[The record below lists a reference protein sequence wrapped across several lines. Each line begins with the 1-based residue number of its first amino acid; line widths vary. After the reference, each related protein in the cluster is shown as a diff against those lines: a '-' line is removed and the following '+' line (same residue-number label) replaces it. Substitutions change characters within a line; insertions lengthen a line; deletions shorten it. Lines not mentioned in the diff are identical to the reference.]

1 MSVQLAV
8 EKISYSWSI
17 HSWEATLNNNTC
29 CAMRKFFPEF
39 TGLQEIAHDLFSARR
54 KTRPMDFL
62 AAALVL
68 SLVNTSWAAG
78 AARDYPSKPIR
89 IIVMNGPGSGP
100 DIVSRVIGIRLTE
113 AWGQQIVIDN
123 RAGANG
129 IIGAEIGA
137 RAAPDGYTLLMVTSQ
152 AAIVDATYEKLNY
165 DLVKDFSPISLLA
178 STPFAMVIN
187 PSVPATSIKELI
199 ALAKAKPGEIQYG
212 STGSGSPSHLATEI
226 FKSMSG
232 IDLFHVPYKA
242 VSPALTDTMAGQ
254 VQLTVQ
260 VVPSVLPMVKA
271 GKLRALGVTSL
282 KRTSL
287 APDWPAI
294 SESVAGYEFMG
305 WYGLVAPARTS
316 GEIIS
321 KLNAELIGAL
331 KTAEFRERLA
341 GIGAEPSGTT
351 PQAFAAHIRAEVE
364 KMRKAAKA
372 AGVRADM

>member
-1 MSVQLAV
+1 
-8 EKISYSWSI
+8 
-17 HSWEATLNNNTC
+17 
-29 CAMRKFFPEF
+29 MRKFFPEF

-152 AAIVDATYEKLNY
+152 AAIVDAMHEKLNY

>member
-1 MSVQLAV
+1 
-8 EKISYSWSI
+8 
-17 HSWEATLNNNTC
+17 
-29 CAMRKFFPEF
+29 MRKFFPEF